1 MYFLVL
7 NQFGAEIY
15 GEKGWQH
22 SNFDKEI
29 LGSGPILG
37 HWYNSTQ
44 DSGLQNHSGLFDE
57 ITVYGIWREEGEKG
71 CFPL

>member
-37 HWYNSTQ
+37 H
-44 DSGLQNHSGLFDE
+44 
-57 ITVYGIWREEGEKG
+57 
-71 CFPL
+71 